1 MNPSAFPPPG
11 RPRPHRNHVSSA
23 CSDQGIFQL
32 LAREPVVREYIA
44 AFRRATGLSLTLL
57 PAGGPPRPWASS
69 RKQNPFCA
77 LVGGSAGG
85 RVACAE
91 IWTALQRRLRRRLA
105 PQRIRCFAGMTEIAV
120 PVVVGGSHAATWLA
134 GKVCLR
140 ESGRRRFERHARR
153 TLAWQEDGDS
163 CRWKRAYSG
172 TPVVREKEF
181 NAAVRLL
188 EIFARQLAEHANG
201 RLIAVRRSDPA
212 PVARAKTFVHAHAG
226 GKVRLVDV
234 AAHVHLSPHHFCKV
248 FKKAA
253 RVTFME
259 YLARVRVEHAK
270 RLLADRLLQVTG
282 VADRAGFGSIS
293 QFNRVFRRYTGASPS
308 GFRAALRS
316 GTS

>member
-1 MNPSAFPPPG
+1 MNPSLPY
-11 RPRPHRNHVSSA
+11 RNHVSPVH
-23 CSDQGIFQL
+23 SDQGIYQL
-32 LAREPVVREYIA
+32 LAHEPVVREYIA

-57 PAGGPPRPWASS
+57 PAGEPRLPWASS
-69 RKQNPFCA
+69 RKQNPVCA

-91 IWTALQRRLRRRLA
+91 IWTTLQRRLRRRLA
-105 PQRIRCFAGMTEIAV
+105 PQQIRCFAGMTEIAV

-134 GKVCLR
+134 GKVFLR
-140 ESGRRRFERHARR
+140 ESERRRSGRLGRR
-153 TLAWQEDGDS
+153 TLAWQEAGDS

-172 TPVVREKEF
+172 TPVVRDKEF

-188 EIFARQLAEHANG
+188 EIFARQLAEHAND
-201 RLIAVRRSDPA
+201 RLIAARRSDPA
-212 PVARAKTFVHAHAG
+212 PVARAKAFVRAHAG
-226 GKVRLVDV
+226 AKMRLADV
-234 AAHVHLSPHHFCKV
+234 AAHVHLSPYHFCKV

-282 VADRAGFGSIS
+282 VSDRAGFGSIS
-293 QFNRVFRRYTGASPS
+293 QFNRVFRKYTGASPRE
-308 GFRAALRS
+308 FRAALLS
-316 GTS
+316 ETS

>member
-1 MNPSAFPPPG
+1 MNPSLPPLA
-11 RPRPHRNHVSSA
+11 RPRPHRNHDSPA

-32 LAREPVVREYIA
+32 LAREPVVREYIT

-57 PAGGPPRPWASS
+57 PAGEPRRPWGSS
-69 RKQNPFCA
+69 RDQSPFCA

-85 RVACAE
+85 RVACE
-91 IWTALQRRLRRRLA
+91 KIWTALQRRLRRRLA
-105 PQRIRCFAGMTEIAV
+105 PQQIRCFAGMTEIAV

-134 GKVCLR
+134 GKVFLR
-140 ESGRRRFERHARR
+140 ESGRRRFGRPGRR
-153 TLAWQEDGDS
+153 TLARQEAGNS
-163 CRWKRAYSG
+163 CRWKRAYFS
-172 TPVVREKEF
+172 TPVVRDKEF

-212 PVARAKTFVHAHAG
+212 PVARAKTFVRAHAG
-226 GKVRLVDV
+226 AKV
-234 AAHVHLSPHHFCKV
+234 HFCKV

-270 RLLADRLLQVTG
+270 RLLADRVLQVTG

-293 QFNRVFRRYTGASPS
+293 QFNRVFRKYTGASPS
-308 GFRAALRS
+308 EYRAALPS
-316 GTS
+316 ETS